1 MKLYSMKNTLFI
13 SLLLFTFFTDA
24 QTTSYQDV
32 AVIINDNS
40 QNSIDIG
47 NYFQT
52 ARNIPDENM
61 IHVFAPTNENIDSVS
76 FEQLRAQIENHL
88 INTNSVNSINYLVT
102 TKGVPL
108 KINSG
113 CILDNIPGSTCASV
127 DSELSL
133 ILGTYSNHIGQS
145 GSFLNPFF
153 NTTSNFSRDSVEMYL
168 VTRLDG
174 YTTEDV
180 FNLIDNSGPS
190 TGINKLSAKAVV
202 DISNFGASDLSP
214 FISKFTPAYNFLVN
228 NSWNSEIDT
237 NFNPL
242 VNQDNVFSYL
252 GIGHGP
258 LPNTNINYN
267 WTEGA
272 FGIMEMC
279 NSAFTFNQT
288 TNSNNAFVVA
298 DLIANGC
305 TGAIGHVD
313 YIFMSQIM
321 DAEIFLARYLD
332 ENHNYNLAESFY
344 MADQFS
350 SWQTVIIG
358 DPKASLI
365 IDNTAQ
371 VVEDFIQSIN
381 IYPNP
386 GKDIIN
392 IVGNELITSISLYD
406 INGRLVKKH
415 NQINTYST
423 KLNLNDLTKGIYVIE
438 VQFREKLTREKILL
452 E

>member
-1 MKLYSMKNTLFI
+1 MKNTLFI
-13 SLLLFTFFTDA
+13 SLLLFSFFTDA
-24 QTTSYQDV
+24 QTTTYQDV
-32 AVIINDNS
+32 AVIVNDNS
-40 QNSIDIG
+40 QISIDIG

-61 IHVFAPTNENIDSVS
+61 IHVFAPTNENIDSIS

-102 TKGVPL
+102 TKGIPL
-108 KINSG
+108 KISG
-113 CILDNIPGSTCASV
+113 PNLYNNQVIPTGASV
-127 DSELSL
+127 DSELCL
-133 ILGTYSNHIGQS
+133 ILGNYSNYIGQPN
-145 GSFLNPFF
+145 SFVNPYY
-153 NTTSNFSRDSVEMYL
+153 NNTSNFSRDSVEMYL

-180 FNLIDNSGPS
+180 FNLIDNSGSS
-190 TGINKLSAKAVV
+190 TAINKLSAKAVV

-242 VNQDNVFSYL
+242 VNQNNVFGYL
-252 GIGHGP
+252 GVGHGP

-267 WTEGA
+267 WTKGS

-279 NSAFTFNQT
+279 NSAFTFDQT

-298 DLIANGC
+298 DLIASGC

-321 DAEIFLARYLD
+321 DAETFLTRYLD
-332 ENHNYNLAESFY
+332 ETHNYNLAESFY
-344 MADQFS
+344 MGDQFS

-365 IDNTAQ
+365 IDNTVQ
-371 VVEDFIQSIN
+371 VVENFVESIN

-392 IVGNELITSISLYD
+392 ITGNELITSISLYD

-415 NQINTYST
+415 NQINSYST

-438 VQFREKLTREKILL
+438 VQFREKATREKILL